1 MKKLYSFLLLAL
13 IGLVSFGASAISVTF
28 KINNAGSAVILNGET
43 SSVIPFEGTEATL
56 DITGKLIIYSTGNYE
71 LVSVVKNNDVTLTAT
86 NIEFSQLAEGDVVTI
101 TTKEKEGRTLTIV
114 GNADHMYVSD
124 YSYKY

>member
-71 LVSVVKNNDVTLTAT
+71 LVSVVKNGDVTLTAT

-101 TTKEKEGRTLTIV
+101 TNYIKNQIK
-114 GNADHMYVSD
+114 
-124 YSYKY
+124 